1 MSEQEA
7 QQPLPVVLF
16 VDDQPDIRE
25 YFEICIPKYHPRFE
39 PIFADSREAALRA
52 IRQRQPAAVI
62 LDVNLVGETGMSVAE
77 DMREFYPHILK
88 AVLTAYDRSVT
99 RANAEEFGMEV
110 WSKPILMP
118 ELIAKVEGLL
128 ASADEGVNPSL
139 RSHAVH
145 VVKMLAATVG
155 LLGGAHV
162 HKVH

>member
-1 MSEQEA
+1 MSELEA
-7 QQPLPVVLF
+7 KHPLPVVLF
-16 VDDQPDIRE
+16 VDDMPDIRE
-25 YFEICIPKYHPRFE
+25 YFEICIPKYHPKFE
-39 PIFADSREAALRA
+39 PIFADSREAALHA
-52 IRQRQPAAVI
+52 IRQRLPAAVI
-62 LDVNLVGETGMSVAE
+62 LDVNLVGETGMSIAE
-77 DMREFYPHILK
+77 DLHEHYPHILK

-128 ASADEGVNPSL
+128 ATAAESAGPSL

-145 VVKMLAATVG
+145 VVKVLAATVG